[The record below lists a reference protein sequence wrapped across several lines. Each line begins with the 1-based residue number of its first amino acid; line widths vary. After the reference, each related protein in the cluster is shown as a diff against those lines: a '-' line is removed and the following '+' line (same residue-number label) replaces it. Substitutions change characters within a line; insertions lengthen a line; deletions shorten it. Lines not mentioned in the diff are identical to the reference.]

1 MQAVIRFPHSS
12 NMYVEL
18 IVGFASSDEHTNT
31 ENVLETDV
39 VVSSMA
45 LGKECKTAVADG
57 NFVDLF
63 KFLEY
68 VFCDKYIQEW

>member
-1 MQAVIRFPHSS
+1 
-12 NMYVEL
+12 MYVEL

-31 ENVLETDV
+31 ENVLET
-39 VVSSMA
+39 
-45 LGKECKTAVADG
+45 LGKECKTTMAGG

-68 VFCDKYIQEW
+68 VFCDKYIQGW